1 MPWFQTLFRLC
12 WIAGFLLF
20 AEAGPMKAQL
30 PVPRSRVVHAVDE
43 ARLKVLAGNTHP
55 LARPEFD
62 RGALEDATP
71 IHRIVLVLQRGP
83 EQEKALERLLD
94 QQQDKSSPSY
104 HQWLTPEAFGAAFG
118 PTDGDLAAVTA
129 WLSGHGF
136 ANVHINAARTLIEF
150 NGTAGAVRAV
160 FHTTMHRY
168 VIEGEQHIANASDPE
183 VPEALAPVIAGI
195 ASLNNFPRRAENR
208 KVGNFRRDVGN
219 HAITRLPEASG
230 HAQPGTR
237 SQPDFTIANGGHTFY
252 GVTPYDFASI
262 YNVLPL
268 WNAGIDGTGQTIAIP
283 GETEIN
289 AADFVNFRKL
299 FNLPLGNTATP
310 TGTQYLNIIYNGPSP
325 GVAPDE
331 GEADIDTQWSGAV
344 AKGATIDYVVSEGTE
359 VTQGTDLS
367 AIYIVDNDLAPILSY
382 SYGQCE
388 LFLGTAG
395 NAFYNTLWQQAA
407 AEGITVLVASGD
419 SGSAGCDTSGSAYAT
434 GGLGVNGL
442 GSTPYNIA
450 VGGTDFYMPNG
461 GAAYWSTAN
470 DPTTEASAFAHIPET
485 PWNETCTNSAFA
497 TLSVFWGETPEQICN
512 SALAKNDG
520 FVSVAGGGGGVSDCT
535 RSDGSTPGSCSGGY
549 AKPAWQAGKG
559 VPQDGLR
566 DVPDVSMFASAGFFG
581 AFYIVCQQSGNMDG
595 KPCSLNAPSYDF
607 AGYGG
612 TSVATPAFAGIIA
625 LVNQK
630 TGNRQGNANYALY
643 NLANQQTQAA
653 TQCNGSAGIPS
664 SDCMFN
670 DVTISTIAMPCLK
683 GSANCTTSN
692 SLDSVGVLS
701 GWNGANNYDLATGL
715 GSVNAANLVNNWDS
729 VSFAATATTLTLSP
743 STVAH
748 GSRISASVN
757 VTSTGGTPAGAVS
770 INGLAANGSVSSGVL
785 SGGAYTATIANFP
798 GGTYSVSAHYAGNG
812 TYAASDSNAVSLTVT
827 PEASTTRLRA
837 LLYNFTTGGSTSV
850 STQPY
855 GSLLLLRTDIS
866 GASGQGIATGNV
878 NLTDN
883 GVPLDGGTF
892 RLNSNGYTEDQTT
905 LLAPGTNVLAAVYS
919 GDSSFN
925 ASQSSAVA
933 LTITKAQTTTTVP
946 AVPSSVF
953 AGGTFQLTVKVTAQG
968 GKLGEAPTGSITVS
982 AGNTVLSTAPL
993 SGQSTGSVILV
1004 PANQLAAGANL
1015 MTVAYSGDGN
1025 YVGSVTAPF
1034 NINVIGTGGA
1044 QSSTTLSL
1052 SQTTVAPGA
1061 TAQLTAQVTSG
1072 TAPTPA
1078 GVVSFMLDGHT
1089 FGSSQVI
1096 SGGKLVESVS
1106 VSGLALGTHGITA
1119 VYSGDS
1125 VHAASI
1131 SAPAML
1137 TISNGAAVS
1146 ATTISVSAST
1156 AEQGTA
1162 ITATS
1167 STTSSTPLTGSAQLL
1182 LDGNPYGQAVAL
1194 VNGAASFSLATGT
1207 LQPGQHTL
1215 QARYNGDT
1223 THLASTSGI
1232 VAFTVLA
1239 PSGSFTLSASAS
1251 SLTASSGGAS
1261 SVLTLTVTPSG
1272 GFHSTITFAC
1282 TGGLPTG
1289 NVCQFA
1295 PATLTP
1301 SGPDPVTASMVI
1313 EPVLSAKQQ
1322 ASGHRGSGL
1331 LPVGA
1336 GISLAGVFLFFLP
1349 NRRRFS
1355 GLMLVLVFA
1364 ALGTIAGCGSGG
1376 SAPGSTSSPGSPSGS
1391 SSGGTYNVIISA
1403 TGGTTI
1409 QTASITLTVH

>member
-1 MPWFQTLFRLC
+1 M
-12 WIAGFLLF
+12 
-20 AEAGPMKAQL
+20 MAQL

-62 RGALEDATP
+62 RGALDEATP
-71 IHRIVLVLQRGP
+71 MHRIVLVLQRGP

-94 QQQDKSSPSY
+94 QQQDKTSPSY

-118 PTDGDLAAVTA
+118 PTDSDLSAVTG
-129 WLSGHGF
+129 WLSDHGF
-136 ANVHINAARTLIEF
+136 AGIHVNAARTLIEF
-150 NGTAGAVRAV
+150 NGTAGAVRRA

-168 VIEGEQHIANASDPE
+168 EVEGEQHIANASDPE

-195 ASLNNFPRRAENR
+195 ASLNNFPRKAESR
-208 KVGNFRRDVGN
+208 KVGNFRRDAES
-219 HAITRLPEASG
+219 HAITRLPEVSG
-230 HAQPGTR
+230 HAQPGTQ
-237 SQPDFTIANGGHTFY
+237 SQPDFTITNGGHTFY
-252 GVTPYDFASI
+252 GVTPYDFASL

-283 GETEIN
+283 GQTEIN

-325 GVAPDE
+325 GIAPDE

-344 AKGATIDYVVSEGTE
+344 AKGATIDYVISEGTE

-388 LFLGTAG
+388 LFLGTSG
-395 NAFYNTLWQQAA
+395 NAFYSTLWQQAA
-407 AEGITVLVASGD
+407 AEGITVVVASGD
-419 SGSAGCDTSGSAYAT
+419 SGAAGCDASGPEYAT
-434 GGLGVNGL
+434 NGLGVNGL
-442 GSTPYNIA
+442 SSTPNNIA

-470 DPTTEASAFAHIPET
+470 DPTTEASVLGHIPET

-497 TLSVFWGETPEQICN
+497 TLSVFLGESPEQVCN
-512 SALAKNDG
+512 STLAKSDG
-520 FVSVAGGGGGVSDCT
+520 FVSVVGGGGGVSDCT
-535 RSDGSTPGSCSGGY
+535 RSDGRTASSCSGGY
-549 AKPAWQAGKG
+549 PKPAWQAGKS

-566 DVPDVSMFASAGFFG
+566 DVPDVSLFASSGFFG
-581 AFYIVCQQSGNMDG
+581 AFYVVCQQSGNVDG

-625 LVNQK
+625 LINQK

-653 TQCNGSAGIPS
+653 TQCGGSSGVPA

-683 GSANCTTSN
+683 GSPNCTTSN
-692 SLDSVGVLS
+692 SVDGIGVLS
-701 GWNGANNYDLATGL
+701 GWKGANNYDLATGL
-715 GSVNAANLVNNWDS
+715 GSVNAANLVNNWSS
-729 VSFAATATTLTLSP
+729 VSFTATATSLTLSP
-743 STVAH
+743 AIVAH
-748 GSRISASVN
+748 GSPISASVA
-757 VTSTGGTPAGAVS
+757 VTSTGGTPAGGVS

-785 SGGAYTATIANFP
+785 SGGAYTTTIANFP

-837 LLYNFTTGGSTSV
+837 LLYNFATGGTTSV

-866 GASGQGIATGNV
+866 GISGQGIATGIV
-878 NLTDN
+878 SLTDN
-883 GVPLDGGTF
+883 GAPLDGGTF

-905 LLAPGTNVLAAVYS
+905 LLAPGTHVLAAAYS

-925 ASQSSAVA
+925 ASQSSAVT
-933 LTITKAQTTTTVP
+933 LTITKAQTATSVP

-953 AGGTFQLTVKVTAQG
+953 AGGTFQLNVKVTALG
-968 GKLGEAPTGSITVS
+968 GKLGAAPTGSITVN

-993 SGQSTGSVILV
+993 SGQSTGTIILV
-1004 PANQLAAGANL
+1004 PASQLAAGANL
-1015 MTVAYSGDGN
+1015 MTVTYSGDAN
-1025 YVGSVTAPF
+1025 YAGSVTAPF
-1034 NINVIGTGGA
+1034 NINVTGTGGA
-1044 QSSTTLSL
+1044 LSSTVLTL
-1052 SQTTVAPGA
+1052 SQTTVLPGA
-1061 TAQLTAQVTSG
+1061 MIQLTGQVTSG
-1072 TAPTPA
+1072 TAPTPT
-1078 GVVSFMLDGHT
+1078 GVLTFMVDGRG
-1089 FGSSQVI
+1089 FGAPEI
-1096 SGGKLVESVS
+1096 MAGGKTTEGVPVS
-1106 VSGLALGTHGITA
+1106 TLALGTHSLTA

-1125 VHAASI
+1125 VHAASV
-1131 SAPAML
+1131 SAPVIL
-1137 TISNGAAVS
+1137 TISNGAIAS
-1146 ATTISVSAST
+1146 ATTISLST
-1156 AEQGTA
+1156 STVEQGTA
-1162 ITATS
+1162 LTVTS
-1167 STTSSTPLTGSAQLL
+1167 STTSSTSLTGSVQLL
-1182 LDGNPYGQAVAL
+1182 LDGDPYGQPVAL
-1194 VNGAASFSLATGT
+1194 VSGTASFSLATGT
-1207 LQPGQHTL
+1207 IQPGPHAV
-1215 QARYNGDT
+1215 QARYLGDA
-1223 THLASTSGI
+1223 THLASTSGM
-1232 VAFTVLA
+1232 AALTVLA
-1239 PSGSFTLSASAS
+1239 PSGSFTLSASS
-1251 SLTASSGGAS
+1251 SSATAISGGAS
-1261 SVLTLTVTPSG
+1261 GGITLTVTPSG
-1272 GFHSTITFAC
+1272 GFHSTVVFAC
-1282 TGGLPTG
+1282 SGGLPAG
-1289 NVCQFA
+1289 DVCQFS
-1295 PATLTP
+1295 PSTLTP
-1301 SGPDPVTASMVI
+1301 SSPNPVTDTMVI
-1313 EPVLSAKQQ
+1313 APASSPKQQQ

-1331 LPVGA
+1331 FPVGA
-1336 GISLAGVFLFFLP
+1336 GLSLAGVFLFFLP
-1349 NRRRFS
+1349 NRRRLS

-1364 ALGTIAGCGSGG
+1364 ALGTMAGCGSGG
-1376 SAPGSTSSPGSPSGS
+1376 SAPASVPGVPTGT
-1391 SSGGTYNVIISA
+1391 SSGGTYNVMITA